1 MKKETKAKSA
11 AMTILFIIFLVGVV
25 VGDYLDF
32 DFLSKD
38 EPKYD
43 ATLIEEQIS
52 EISEL
57 ATLEYRYK
65 GNAEYDGGAK
75 KALGISIPFTSKSM
89 LVYYEG
95 TIKIGTD
102 LSGVD
107 IKLDVE
113 AETLDIK
120 VPTSKILS
128 HEIDMDSWEVLDVKN
143 GLFNSVTPEDNAEFI
158 KTQKNT
164 MEADILETDML
175 SEANE
180 KTKNQLVS
188 FIQVTY
194 PDLQVNVEFIEE

>member
-1 MKKETKAKSA
+1 
-11 AMTILFIIFLVGVV
+11 MTILFIIFLVGVV

-158 KTQKNT
+158 KTQKNS

>member
-75 KALGISIPFTSKSM
+75 KALGLSIPFTSKSM

-158 KTQKNT
+158 KTQKNN
-164 MEADILETDML
+164 MEEDILETDML

>member
-164 MEADILETDML
+164 MEEDILETDML

>member
-158 KTQKNT
+158 KTQKNS

>member
-1 MKKETKAKSA
+1 MKKQTKAKSA
-11 AMTILFIIFLVGVV
+11 ATTILFIIFLVGVV

-32 DFLSKD
+32 DFLSKE

-43 ATLIEEQIS
+43 MTLIEEQIN

-75 KALGISIPFTSKSM
+75 KALGINIPFTSKSM

-102 LSGVD
+102 LSGAEV
-107 IKLDVE
+107 KLDVE

-120 VPTSKILS
+120 VPSSKILS

-158 KTQKNT
+158 KTQKNN
-164 MEADILETDML
+164 MEEEILQGEMLGEAD
-175 SEANE
+175 E
-180 KTKNQLVS
+180 KTKAQLIS

-194 PDLQVNVEFIEE
+194 PDLVVNVEFVEE